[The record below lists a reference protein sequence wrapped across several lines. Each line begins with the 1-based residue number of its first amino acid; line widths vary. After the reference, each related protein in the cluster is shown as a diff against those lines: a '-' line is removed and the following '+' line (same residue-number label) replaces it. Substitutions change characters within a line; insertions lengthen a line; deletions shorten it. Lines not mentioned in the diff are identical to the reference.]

1 MKNLKAIGMAFVL
14 FLITVSGIKITE
26 KHTTPKN
33 SVTYGTWDSASKFAN
48 TEGLKRLVNN
58 KEAMVILGSSELRHC
73 QKTGFHG
80 DTVYQNTDMKPIFI
94 GRGGYQ
100 SLNHAITLGAIADG
114 IKNKK
119 VVISVSPQWFKPTG
133 VRKDAFGDSYSESH
147 MIAFL
152 KNKDISKETK
162 KYVISRIKTLTAD
175 NHVMWSRIQDDV
187 KWYMDNDGNT
197 FDKVRKNIHSYLVND
212 KAETKLFM
220 ASILRGRLKDKK
232 PGKEKQIQWDKLYKK
247 ADLKGKKMAPKNKY
261 GMFDDVYKRKLK
273 YKVDHN
279 MIRKLNYTTKSIEFK
294 DLQCFLDVCREEN
307 IKAMIVMLPFNGRW
321 SDYAEY
327 PQKNRNK
334 IYNAV
339 RKIAKDKGAELA
351 DLSEMEYE
359 NYVFEDDSHLAL
371 KGLVNFNEQI
381 YNFYKQN

>member
-1 MKNLKAIGMAFVL
+1 
-14 FLITVSGIKITE
+14 
-26 KHTTPKN
+26 
-33 SVTYGTWDSASKFAN
+33 
-48 TEGLKRLVNN
+48 
-58 KEAMVILGSSELRHC
+58 
-73 QKTGFHG
+73 
-80 DTVYQNTDMKPIFI
+80 
-94 GRGGYQ
+94 
-100 SLNHAITLGAIADG
+100 
-114 IKNKK
+114 
-119 VVISVSPQWFKPTG
+119 
-133 VRKDAFGDSYSESH
+133 
-147 MIAFL
+147 
-152 KNKDISKETK
+152 
-162 KYVISRIKTLTAD
+162 
-175 NHVMWSRIQDDV
+175 
-187 KWYMDNDGNT
+187 
-197 FDKVRKNIHSYLVND
+197 
-212 KAETKLFM
+212 M

-247 ADLKGKKMAPKNKY
+247 ADLKGEKMAPKNKY
-261 GMFDDVYKRKLK
+261 GLFDYVYKRKLK

-279 MIRKLNYTTKSIEFK
+279 MIRKLNYTTKSIEIK
-294 DLQCFLDVCREEN
+294 DLQCFLDVCKEEN

-371 KGLVNFNEQI
+371 KGLVKFNEQI